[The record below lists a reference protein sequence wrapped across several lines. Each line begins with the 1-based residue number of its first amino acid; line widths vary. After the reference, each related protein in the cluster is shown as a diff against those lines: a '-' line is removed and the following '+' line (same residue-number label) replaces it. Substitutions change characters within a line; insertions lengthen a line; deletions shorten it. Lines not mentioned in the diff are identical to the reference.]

1 MRYNNASNIYILQ
14 GIVKTGKATKDM
26 YDKMS
31 AVESI
36 IKERMQDFIES
47 AHKYN
52 GDSARMV

>member
-1 MRYNNASNIYILQ
+1 MYEIQQHIKHLQ
-14 GIVKTGKATKDM
+14 GVVKTGKATKDM

-36 IKERMQDFIES
+36 IKEKMQDFIES